1 MSTDETTR
9 KHVPLLARPLGAL
22 TRGVVMAPRSVLVT
36 GLGLAALCIGLA
48 VFGLEFRTS
57 RLDLLN
63 PNSAFNRRW
72 LAYLDEFGN
81 ADDIVVVINGEDQQ
95 AIVVAMDELTQVL
108 QQRTQFRSIMQ
119 KVDLSALRPKGLHY
133 LSADELA
140 QVEAFLNEFQPVLDG
155 DWNRLSLAS
164 VLTPIGEVPA
174 RSPSSSDMQSH
185 LMALLS
191 GDTAE
196 LEQPRVA
203 TELAQLEDRLTSRYL
218 LLDEG
223 RIGVVLLRLANAGTP
238 IRLQL
243 AITELRQQIDTVSA
257 RHPQVTMGL
266 TGMPVLE
273 FDEMTSSQRDST
285 RASVLS
291 LLGVTCVFIAGFG
304 GLRRPLLAVAALLI
318 GIAWSMGYITLVVGH
333 LNILSI
339 AFGVILIGLGID
351 FGIHYLAR
359 YLEDRE
365 QLLETDAALIETAR
379 SVGPGIVT
387 GGLTTALAFFMA
399 GLTDFTGIAELGIVA
414 GGGIVLC
421 VIAALTM
428 LPALLHLTDGQL
440 VLTHQPPALP
450 FGAMC
455 RSAARYPRLVLASL
469 VLVTIALGTGVTR
482 LRYDHNLLNL
492 QPKNQQS
499 VDLERQLAA
508 TSERSV
514 WYAVSMCKSQGE
526 LLARKAKF
534 DAMASVVATEEI
546 ASLVPATNPDQQAA
560 IARIA
565 QRLSVIPDQPPLLSV
580 IDQEHLVQSLASSGQ
595 GGTQTMSPELRQMLE
610 DLRRLPPSEYF
621 ARISRWQQTNAG
633 QLLDSFRQL
642 RSLASP
648 LPPQIGD
655 LPEPLVQRYIGSTG
669 QLLLKVYGHPD
680 IWNMESLRQ
689 FVRDVESVDP
699 RITGHPIQTYYASSQ
714 MQRSYINA
722 AIYSLLAVAIVLVLD
737 FRTIKHSLLATVPM
751 GLGLLQLLGL
761 LGWLDIPLNPAN
773 MIVLPLILGIGI
785 DDGVHVVH
793 DALRQG
799 AHDPSARYQISNAT
813 ASAVFLTSA
822 TTMIGFGSMMIAAH
836 QGLQSL
842 GQVLTL
848 GVFCCLVS
856 SALVLPVLLRNR
868 RLSSD

>member
-1 MSTDETTR
+1 MPTDEIIR
-9 KHVPLLARPLGAL
+9 KHASLLARPLGAL
-22 TRGVVMAPRSVLVT
+22 TRVVTKAPVVVLV
-36 GLGLAALCIGLA
+36 LGMAAACLCVGLA
-48 VFGLEFRTS
+48 VALLDFRTS

-63 PNSAFNRRW
+63 PQSAFNRRW
-72 LAYLDEFGN
+72 LAYLEEFGD
-81 ADDIVVVINGEDQQ
+81 ADDIVVVIDGDSQPQ
-95 AIVVAMDELTQVL
+95 VVEAMDDLTEVL
-108 QQRTQFRSIMQ
+108 QQQPAFRSIMQ

-133 LSADELA
+133 LSLDELQQA
-140 QVEAFLNEFQPVLDG
+140 ERFLAEFQPVLDG
-155 DWNRLSLAS
+155 DWNRLSVATAIS
-164 VLTPIGEVPA
+164 SATD
-174 RSPSSSDMQSH
+174 SSSGQAT
-185 LMALLS
+185 LNEIKTRLAAVLK
-191 GDTAE
+191 GETNE
-196 LEQPRVA
+196 VEKPRVA
-203 TELAQLEDRLTSRYL
+203 SGLAQLEERLASRYL
-218 LLDEG
+218 LLNEG
-223 RIGVVLLRLANAGTP
+223 GTGVVLLRLAKSGSLT
-238 IRLQL
+238 RLEV
-243 AITELRQQIDTVSA
+243 AIPELRGLIAAVSA
-257 RHPQVTMGL
+257 RHLQVTMGL

-273 FDEMTSSQRDST
+273 FDEMNSSQRDTT

-291 LLGVTCVFIAGFG
+291 LLGVSCVFIAGFG

-333 LNILSI
+333 LNILSV

-365 QLLETDAALIETAR
+365 RMLETDAALIETAK

-421 VIAALTM
+421 VVAALTM
-428 LPALLHLTDGQL
+428 LPALLHLTDR
-440 VLTHQPPALP
+440 QPVVAHYAPALP

-455 RSAARYPRLVLASL
+455 RSAARWPQLVLG
-469 VLVTIALGTGVTR
+469 VLVIATFALGMGITR

-499 VDLERQLAA
+499 VDLERRLAS

-514 WYAVSMCKSQGE
+514 WYAVSMCKSRDE

-546 ASLVPATNPDQQAA
+546 ASLVPAMNPEQQAI

-565 QRLSVIPDQPPLLSV
+565 TRLSSLPDQPPLISV
-580 IDQEHLVQSLASSGQ
+580 IDQQQLLQGLARAGKGDSLPLA
-595 GGTQTMSPELRQMLE
+595 PELRQMFDELQ
-610 DLRRLPPSEYF
+610 RMPASEYF
-621 ARISRWQQTNAG
+621 ERISRWQQTNAS
-633 QLLDSFRQL
+633 QLLESFRQL
-642 RSLASP
+642 RSMASQV
-648 LPPQIGD
+648 PPQIGD
-655 LPEPLVQRYIGSTG
+655 LPESLVQRYIGSTG
-669 QLLLKVYGHPD
+669 QHLLKIYGDSD
-680 IWNMESLRQ
+680 IWNMESLRE

-699 RITGHPIQTYYASSQ
+699 RVTGHPIQTFYASSQ
-714 MQRSYINA
+714 MQRSYVHA

-737 FRTIKHSLLATVPM
+737 FRTIKHSLLAMLPM

-761 LGWLDIPLNPAN
+761 LGWLGIPLNPAN

-799 AHDPSARYQISNAT
+799 LSYQISNAT

-822 TTMIGFGSMMIAAH
+822 TTMIGFGSMMIASH
-836 QGLQSL
+836 QGLRSL

-856 SALVLPVLLRNR
+856 SVLVLPVLLGNR

>member
-1 MSTDETTR
+1 MTTDETAR
-9 KHVPLLARPLGAL
+9 KHASLLAKPLGAL
-22 TRGVVMAPRSVLVT
+22 TRGVAKVPVVVLAV
-36 GLGLAALCIGLA
+36 GIGLAVVCIGLA
-48 VFGLEFRTS
+48 VFLLEFRTS

-81 ADDIVVVINGEDQQ
+81 ADDVVVVINGESQP

-108 QQRTQFRSIMQ
+108 QQRSEFRSIMQ

-133 LSADELA
+133 LSVEELA
-140 QVEAFLNEFQPVLDG
+140 QVERNLAEFQPVLEG

-164 VLTPIGEVPA
+164 ALTSTAEPFGG
-174 RSPSSSDMQSH
+174 SLSSSDIQTH
-185 LMALLS
+185 LKMVLS

-196 LEQPRVA
+196 VERPGAA
-203 TELAQLEDRLTSRYL
+203 TELAQLEDRLASRYFL
-218 LLDEG
+218 LNGG
-223 RIGVVLLRLANAGTP
+223 RTGIVLLRLAKTSDSSRP
-238 IRLQL
+238 EL
-243 AITELRQQIDTVSA
+243 AIPDLRQQIDAVSL

-273 FDEMTSSQRDST
+273 FDEMSSSQRDST
-285 RASVLS
+285 RASMLS
-291 LLGVTCVFIAGFG
+291 LLGVSCVFIAGFG
-304 GLRRPLLAVAALLI
+304 GIRRPLLAVAALLI

-333 LNILSI
+333 LNILSV

-365 QLLETDAALIETAR
+365 QMPEADAALVETAH

-399 GLTDFTGIAELGIVA
+399 GLTDFKGIAELGIVA

-428 LPALLHLTDGQL
+428 LPAMLHLTDRQL
-440 VLTHQPPALP
+440 TVAQQPPALP

-455 RSAARYPRLVLASL
+455 RALARYPRLVMGCL
-469 VLVTIALGTGVTR
+469 VLVTIALGAGVTR

-514 WYAVSMCKSQGE
+514 WYAVSMCKTRGE
-526 LLARKAKF
+526 LLARKATF
-534 DAMASVVATEEI
+534 DAMTSVVATEEI
-546 ASLVPATNPDQQAA
+546 ASLVPPTSSDQQAV

-565 QRLSVIPDQPPLLSV
+565 KQLSVIPDQPPLLSV
-580 IDQEHLVQSLASSGQ
+580 IDQESLLQSLARAGE
-595 GGTQTMSPELRQMLE
+595 GNTQMMTPELRQMLDE
-610 DLRRLPPSEYF
+610 LIRLPPSEYF
-621 ARISRWQQTNAG
+621 ARISGWQQANAG
-633 QLLDSFRQL
+633 RLLNSFRQL
-642 RSLASP
+642 RSMASP

-655 LPEPLVQRYIGSTG
+655 LPEPLVQRYIGRTG
-669 QLLLKVYGHPD
+669 QHLLKIYGDSD
-680 IWNMESLRQ
+680 IWNMESLRR

-699 RITGHPIQTYYASSQ
+699 RVTGHPIQTYYASSQ
-714 MQRSYINA
+714 MQQSYIHA
-722 AIYSLLAVAIVLVLD
+722 AIYSILAVAIVLVLD
-737 FRTIKHSLLATVPM
+737 FRTIKHSLLATLPM
-751 GLGLLQLLGL
+751 GMGLVQLLGL

-799 AHDPSARYQISNAT
+799 ADYQISNAT

-822 TTMIGFGSMMIAAH
+822 TTMIGFGSMMIASH
-836 QGLQSL
+836 QGLRSL

-856 SALVLPVLLRNR
+856 SSLALPVLLSKR

>member
-1 MSTDETTR
+1 MSTDETAR
-9 KHVPLLARPLGAL
+9 KHAPLLARPLGTL
-22 TRGVVMAPRSVLVT
+22 TRGVVKAPVLVLVA
-36 GLGLAALCIGLA
+36 GLSLAVLCIGVAIL
-48 VFGLEFRTS
+48 GLELRTS

-81 ADDIVVVINGEDQQ
+81 ADDIVVVINGESQQ
-95 AIVVAMDELTQVL
+95 AVVVAMDELTEVL
-108 QQRTQFRSIMQ
+108 QARLEFVSIMQ

-133 LSADELA
+133 LSVDELQ
-140 QVEAFLNEFQPVLDG
+140 QVERFLDEFQPVLDG
-155 DWNRLSLAS
+155 DWNRLSLANALAPAKEAS
-164 VLTPIGEVPA
+164 TENPSISIQTRLLTV
-174 RSPSSSDMQSH
+174 
-185 LMALLS
+185 LS
-191 GDTAE
+191 GGTAE
-196 LEQPRVA
+196 VEQPRVA
-203 TELAQLEDRLTSRYL
+203 AELAQLEDRLASQYL
-218 LLDEG
+218 LLNGG
-223 RIGVVLLRLANAGTP
+223 RTGVVLLRLANAESPT
-238 IRLQL
+238 RLKL
-243 AITELRQQIDTVSA
+243 AIPKLRSQIEAVRS
-257 RHPQVTMGL
+257 RHPRVTMGL

-273 FDEMTSSQRDST
+273 FDEMSSSQRDSL
-285 RASVLS
+285 RASMLS
-291 LLGVTCVFIAGFG
+291 LLGVSCVFIAGFG
-304 GLRRPLLAVAALLI
+304 GLRRPLLAVAALLM

-365 QLLETDAALIETAR
+365 QMPETDAALIETAQ

-399 GLTDFTGIAELGIVA
+399 GLTEFKGIAELGIVA

-428 LPALLHLTDGQL
+428 LPALLHLSDQRL
-440 VLTHQPPALP
+440 ALTRQPPVLP
-450 FGAMC
+450 FGALC
-455 RSAARYPRLVLASL
+455 RWTAQHPRRVLGIL
-469 VLVTIALGTGVTR
+469 LLVTIVLGTGITR

-514 WYAVSMCKSQGE
+514 WYAVSMCKSHGE

-534 DAMASVVATEEI
+534 DALASVVATEEI
-546 ASLVPATNPDQQAA
+546 ASLVPATSSGQREA

-565 QRLSVIPDQPPLLSV
+565 KLLSALPDQPPLLSV
-580 IDQEHLVQSLASSGQ
+580 IDQERLVWGLAGAED
-595 GGTQTMSPELRQMLE
+595 GGAPTMKPELRQALDE
-610 DLRRLPPSEYF
+610 LRRLPPSEYF

-633 QLLDSFRQL
+633 QLLDTFRQL
-642 RSLASP
+642 RSMASP
-648 LPPQIGD
+648 EPPLMGD
-655 LPEPLVQRYIGSTG
+655 LPEPLVQRYIGMTG
-669 QLLLKVYGHPD
+669 QHLLKVYGQSD
-680 IWNMESLRQ
+680 IWNMEALQQ

-699 RITGHPIQTYYASSQ
+699 RITGHPIQTFYASSQ
-714 MQRSYINA
+714 MQRSYIHA
-722 AIYSLLAVAIVLVLD
+722 AIYALLAVAIVLVLD
-737 FRTIKHSLLATVPM
+737 LRTIKHSLLASLPM
-751 GLGLLQLLGL
+751 GLGLVQLLGL

-773 MIVLPLILGIGI
+773 MIVLPLIMGIGI

-799 AHDPSARYQISNAT
+799 SSLRNGSYQISNAT
-813 ASAVFLTSA
+813 ASAIFLTSA
-822 TTMIGFGSMMIAAH
+822 TTMIGFGSMMIASH
-836 QGLQSL
+836 QGLRSL

-856 SALVLPVLLRNR
+856 SVLILPILLGNR

>member
-1 MSTDETTR
+1 MSTDETAG
-9 KHVPLLARPLGAL
+9 KHTSLLARPLAVM
-22 TRGVVMAPRSVLVT
+22 TRGVTKAPVSILVV
-36 GLGLAALCIGLA
+36 GFVIAAFCVGLA
-48 VFGLEFRTS
+48 VFLLDFRTS

-63 PNSAFNRRW
+63 PESAFNRRW
-72 LAYLDEFGN
+72 LAYLDEFGD
-81 ADDIVVVINGEDQQ
+81 ADDIVVVINGESQP
-95 AIVVAMDELTQVL
+95 AIVRAMDDLTEVL
-108 QQRTQFRSIMQ
+108 RQRPEFRSIMQ

-133 LSADELA
+133 LSVDELR
-140 QVEAFLNEFQPVLDG
+140 QVEQFLAVFQPVLDG

-164 VLTPIGEVPA
+164 AIVHAAEAIPGRPPSSELSTQLLAALNGDTGEVK
-174 RSPSSSDMQSH
+174 
-185 LMALLS
+185 
-191 GDTAE
+191 
-196 LEQPRVA
+196 QPQVVA
-203 TELAQLEDRLTSRYL
+203 GLAQLEDRLVSRYL
-218 LLDEG
+218 LLNDG
-223 RIGVVLLRLANAGTP
+223 RTGIVLLRLANTDSA
-238 IRLQL
+238 IRLER
-243 AITELRQQIDTVSA
+243 AIPELRERIESVGS
-257 RHPQVTMGL
+257 RHPSVTMGL

-273 FDEMTSSQRDST
+273 FDEMSSSQRDT
-285 RASVLS
+285 MRASILS
-291 LLGVTCVFIAGFG
+291 LLGVSCVFIAGFG
-304 GLRRPLLAVAALLI
+304 GLRRPLLAVVALLI

-333 LNILSI
+333 LNILSV

-365 QLLETDAALIETAR
+365 QMPEAEAALIETAH

-428 LPALLHLTDGQL
+428 LPAMLHLTDRQFA
-440 VLTHQPPALP
+440 VTRQPPVLP
-450 FGAMC
+450 FGALC
-455 RSAARYPRLVLASL
+455 RWTARFSRLVLAAL
-469 VLVTIALGTGVTR
+469 ALVTIGLGTGIAR

-492 QPKNQQS
+492 QPRNQQS

-514 WYAVSMCKSQGE
+514 WYAVSMCKSRAE
-526 LLARKAKF
+526 LLDRKAKF
-534 DAMASVVATEEI
+534 DTLTSVVATEEI
-546 ASLVPATNPDQQAA
+546 ASLVPTASSEQAAA

-565 QRLSVIPDQPPLLSV
+565 RRLSAIPEQPPLISV
-580 IDQEHLVQSLASSGQ
+580 IDQETLVQRLLRAGT
-595 GGTQTMSPELRQMLE
+595 GGLQSMTPELRQMVDE
-610 DLRRLPPSEYF
+610 LRRLPPSEYF
-621 ARISRWQQTNAG
+621 ARISRWQQTSAS
-633 QLLDSFRQL
+633 QLLDTFRRL
-642 RSLASP
+642 RSMASP
-648 LPPQIGD
+648 APPLIGD
-655 LPEPLVQRYIGSTG
+655 LPDPLAGRYIGRTG
-669 QLLLKVYGHPD
+669 QHLLKLYGHSD
-680 IWNMESLRQ
+680 IWNMEALRQ

-699 RITGHPIQTYYASSQ
+699 RITGHPIQTFYASSQ
-714 MQRSYINA
+714 MQESYVHA
-722 AIYSLLAVAIVLVLD
+722 AIYSLLAVAIVLAID
-737 FRTIKHSLLATVPM
+737 FRTIKHSLLAMLPM
-751 GLGLLQLLGL
+751 GLGLVQLLGL

-799 AHDPSARYQISNAT
+799 AIYQISNAT

-822 TTMIGFGSMMIAAH
+822 TTMIGFGSMMIASH
-836 QGLQSL
+836 QGLRSL

-856 SALVLPVLLRNR
+856 SVLVLPVLLGNR